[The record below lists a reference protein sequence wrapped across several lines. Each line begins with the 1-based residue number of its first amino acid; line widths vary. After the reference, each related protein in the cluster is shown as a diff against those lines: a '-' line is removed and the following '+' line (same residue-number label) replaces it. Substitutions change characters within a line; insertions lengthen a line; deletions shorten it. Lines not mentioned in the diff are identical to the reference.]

1 MKWVNEHRLR
11 HNFQDC
17 LNPLC
22 SCSLESENR
31 LHYLLH
37 CYHFSQHRID
47 LMNSVESV
55 SNIFESSCDNNTSVW
70 RLTFRQKQKQSY
82 FRGNFN
88 LYLKILKDSLD
99 PSLNYYFFN
108 VYASPNHLK

>member
-1 MKWVNEHRLR
+1 MKWVNKHRLR

-55 SNIFESSCDNNTSVW
+55 SNIFESSCDNNILLYDGSRSDRNKNKVILEAT
-70 RLTFRQKQKQSY
+70 LTY
-82 FRGNFN
+82 
-88 LYLKILKDSLD
+88 I
-99 PSLNYYFFN
+99 
-108 VYASPNHLK
+108 